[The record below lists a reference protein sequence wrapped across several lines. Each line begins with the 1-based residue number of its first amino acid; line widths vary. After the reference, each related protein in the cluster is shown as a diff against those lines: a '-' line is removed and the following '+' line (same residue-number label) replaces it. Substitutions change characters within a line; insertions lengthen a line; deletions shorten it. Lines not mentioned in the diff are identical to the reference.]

1 MGDLFEYQNILDA
14 VQHIAKDIA
23 EIKAKLCG
31 QPAAPA
37 VAGMQAE
44 PALPKFKKVKGSRR
58 WTERDES
65 DLIAGVARGLDYD
78 TIAAGLDRTAKAVE
92 NKVSEMKMAGRWP
105 AKLNTGGRL

>member
-14 VQHIAKDIA
+14 VQHIAQDIA

-78 TIAAGLDRTAKAVE
+78 TIAKILNRTTSAVTHKICVMKAE
-92 NKVSEMKMAGRWP
+92 GRWP
-105 AKLNTGGRL
+105 ARLTSN

>member
-1 MGDLFEYQNILDA
+1 MGDLFEYKIILEA
-14 VQHIAKDIA
+14 VQRIARDLA
-23 EIKAKLCG
+23 EIKAQLCG
-31 QPAAPA
+31 QPAATA
-37 VAGMQAE
+37 VVEMQAE
-44 PALPKFKKVKGSRR
+44 PALPKFKKVKGSRL
-58 WTERDES
+58 WTERDEN

>member
-1 MGDLFEYQNILDA
+1 MGDLFEYQNILEA
-14 VQHIAKDIA
+14 VQAIARDLS

-31 QPAAPA
+31 QPAAPG
-37 VAGMQAE
+37 VVEMQAE

-65 DLIAGVARGLDYD
+65 DLIAGVARGLNYD

-92 NKVSEMKMAGRWP
+92 NKVSEMRVAGRWP
-105 AKLNTGGRL
+105 EKLASK

>member
-1 MGDLFEYQNILDA
+1 MGDLFEYQNILEV
-14 VQHIAKDIA
+14 VQRIAQDLA
-23 EIKAKLCG
+23 EIKAKLC

-37 VAGMQAE
+37 VVGMQAE

-92 NKVSEMKMAGRWP
+92 NKVSEMKAAGRWP
-105 AKLNTGGRL
+105 AKLNTGRA

>member
-1 MGDLFEYQNILDA
+1 MGDLFEYQNILEA
-14 VQHIAKDIA
+14 VQHIAQDIA
-23 EIKAKLCG
+23 DIKAKLCG

-37 VAGMQAE
+37 VVGMQAE

-92 NKVSEMKMAGRWP
+92 NKVSKMRVSGRWP
-105 AKLNTGGRL
+105 EKLASK

>member
-1 MGDLFEYQNILDA
+1 MGDLFEYQNILEA
-14 VQHIAKDIA
+14 VQCIAKDLA
-23 EIKAKLCG
+23 EIKANLCA
-31 QPAAPA
+31 QPAAPG
-37 VAGMQAE
+37 VVEMQAE

-92 NKVSEMKMAGRWP
+92 NKVSEMKAAGRWP
-105 AKLNTGGRL
+105 AKLNTGRA

>member
-1 MGDLFEYQNILDA
+1 MGDLFEYQNILEA
-14 VQHIAKDIA
+14 VQRIAQDLA

-31 QPAAPA
+31 QPAALA
-37 VAGMQAE
+37 VVGMQAE

-78 TIAAGLDRTAKAVE
+78 TIAAGLGRTAKAVE
-92 NKVSEMKMAGRWP
+92 IKVSKMKMAGRWP
-105 AKLNTGGRL
+105 EKLASK